1 MTERP
6 QEKALEKII
15 PKLKEN
21 TTDSE
26 QFMITRA
33 SQRVTEKIDTVI
45 KNLQSLVNRSSISLI
60 FNGGGLPLILNELE
74 NMRETLTYYTDYVDS
89 TTKSYKTYIHALET
103 LYNEYKTCE
112 TESAKIT
119 TSVSEPTRIKTSV
132 SEPTRIKTSVSE
144 PTRIKTSVSEPTRIV
159 KKTQSNNNLL
169 SDEMYNKIYSALKE
183 KGVREIS
190 PPTAYKIGISKAT
203 FFRFLRIGL
212 LRGDIT
218 KVGHAQYEF
227 VAAPTTGIETTSEEE
242 ISKPAMI
249 SKEIDEDEEEANQ
262 EEISKPAM
270 ISKEID
276 EDEEEANQEE
286 ISKPVVIKAAIGK
299 EEIDEEM

>member
-119 TSVSEPTRIKTSV
+119 TSV